1 MISTV
6 ANTRDLILD
15 LQHVPCKFFRQGA
28 CTAGQNCPFSH
39 SLEPEMEMRVC
50 KYFQRGNCKFG
61 ARCALAHVL
70 PNGRRVNHSS
80 LLNSHTQQQQ
90 QQQQQHR
97 NGSLQLGNRIE
108 PTTVGGASAL
118 HSGLLQLQDD
128 DGENDRGEE
137 DEGRKIASPK
147 PIRPLSDALPTALSS
162 VGSKSP
168 TRHLPGSV
176 DTDAIGYI
184 ARTGP
189 LATSVP
195 NNLFLDSSSTLLM
208 TRANEMMA
216 NNGKPHS
223 HFIGPHTTAHSY
235 VRQYGNGTTP
245 IYNHGLLV
253 AEALA
258 SAQSPRQY
266 SFDERSIASSSING
280 NNNFIPGSPS
290 VDGSPRRL
298 SFTNS
303 ADVHRNHHQ
312 PSHHHHSHYLQPK
325 SPLSS
330 EAATWRMTPL
340 TISTTNTE
348 DDFEDPTFEE
358 DFVPSSLHEEVFTM
372 AQLERR
378 SLGKTPPQSS
388 GLISPLTSLSIAD
401 YSSPPMEDQHQQQQE
416 HHHSSPPSHSLR
428 GSPSASRFGS
438 IFGMEVRP
446 DSLEPIGPVGDE
458 YSKHGSPL
466 RQELEVTQPQQPPQ
480 PKTAWRNTP
489 STKSAGPPLQQIRE
503 SEIVKITRLSSEE
516 NDAALQK
523 ALINRIKQEEEMQF
537 QMDEEA

>member
-1 MISTV
+1 MVESALT
-6 ANTRDLILD
+6 NTWDLILD

-39 SLEPEMEMRVC
+39 SLEPEMELRVC

-61 ARCALAHVL
+61 ARCALTHVM
-70 PNGRRVNHSS
+70 PNGRRVNHNS
-80 LLNSHTQQQQ
+80 LLNNNN
-90 QQQQQHR
+90 QQQHR

-128 DGENDRGEE
+128 DSEIDRGEE
-137 DEGRKIASPK
+137 EDKGRRIASPR
-147 PIRPLSDALPTALSS
+147 PIRPLSDAVPTVLSS

-176 DTDAIGYI
+176 DTDAIGHI

-208 TRANEMMA
+208 THANEMTA
-216 NNGKPHS
+216 SNGAPHS
-223 HFIGPHTTAHSY
+223 QFIGPHTTAHSY
-235 VRQYGNGTTP
+235 VRQYGSGTTP
-245 IYNHGLLV
+245 TYNHGLLV

-266 SFDERSIASSSING
+266 SFDERSIASSSGNG

-290 VDGSPRRL
+290 AEGSPRRL

-303 ADVHRNHHQ
+303 ADVHRHHHHL
-312 PSHHHHSHYLQPK
+312 SHHHHPHHLQPK

-330 EAATWRMTPL
+330 EATTWRMTPL
-340 TISTTNTE
+340 TIPTTNTE
-348 DDFEDPTFEE
+348 DDFDDPTFEE

-388 GLISPLTSLSIAD
+388 GLITPLTSLSIAD
-401 YSSPPMEDQHQQQQE
+401 YSSPPLEEKRHHQP
-416 HHHSSPPSHSLR
+416 SSPPSHSLR
-428 GSPSASRFGS
+428 GSPNASRFGS
-438 IFGMEVRP
+438 IFGKELRG
-446 DSLEPIGPVGDE
+446 DSFEPIGPVGDE
-458 YSKHGSPL
+458 YVKNGSPL

-480 PKTAWRNTP
+480 QKTAWRNTP
-489 STKSAGPPLQQIRE
+489 STKLSGPPLQQIRE
-503 SEIVKITRLSSEE
+503 SEIVNTARLSSEE
-516 NDAALQK
+516 NEAALQK